1 MRKRIKVELAVEIQ
15 SIYSVVPVNGGM
27 NSAKM

>member
-15 SIYSVVPVNGGM
+15 SIYSVVPVNGG
-27 NSAKM
+27 SE